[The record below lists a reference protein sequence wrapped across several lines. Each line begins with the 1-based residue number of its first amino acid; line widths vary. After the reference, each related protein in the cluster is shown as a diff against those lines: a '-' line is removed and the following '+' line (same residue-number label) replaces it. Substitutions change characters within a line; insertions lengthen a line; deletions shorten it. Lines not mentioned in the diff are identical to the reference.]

1 MTKSGS
7 NHKRGSSTNVKVLL
21 LTAGKATRLRPLTD
35 AIPKCLVPIAGRPLL
50 DYWLYQ
56 FALVGVREILVNTHH
71 LREQVG
77 TYINAVNNQGRFR
90 MIEAYEPKLLGSAG
104 TIHANRDFVHYNEDC
119 FIVYGDNLSDVD
131 LNALLCVHRSFGAP
145 ITMTLFHASHP
156 KQCGIA
162 SINGNGIITEF
173 VEKPRRPKNNLAN
186 AGIYAVSG
194 EAYHEIADMSAF
206 DLAQD
211 VLPKFVGRMR
221 GWVWDGYHRDIG
233 TPDSLAQARRDVDTA
248 FCTQVSD
255 TA

>member
-1 MTKSGS
+1 MKPQSVQKTPS
-7 NHKRGSSTNVKVLL
+7 RPIRAVLL
-21 LTAGKATRLRPLTD
+21 AAGLGTRLRPLTN
-35 AIPKCLVPIAGRPLL
+35 AVPKCLIPIGGRPLL
-50 DYWLYQ
+50 DYWFDRL
-56 FALVGVREILVNTHH
+56 AEVGVRDVLINTHCMV
-71 LREQVG
+71 RQVRLYLDG
-77 TYINAVNNQGRFR
+77 VKATGGFR
-90 MIEAYEPKLLGSAG
+90 IIEAYEPELLGSAG
-104 TIHANRDFVHYNEDC
+104 TIHANRDFVRYNEDC
-119 FIVYGDNLSDVD
+119 FIVYADNLSDVD
-131 LNALLCVHRSFGAP
+131 LNALLRVHRSSGGP

-156 KQCGIA
+156 KRCGIA

-233 TPDSLAQARRDVDTA
+233 TPDSLAQAQRDVDTA
-248 FCTQVSD
+248 FGTQVSD